1 MAFEKKIF
9 SSILSLVLVTGLLPC
24 PAFADTINA
33 GNETKT
39 KDPSNQNSAF
49 YDDGIAS
56 KPDLSETDVD
66 DKTTGNT
73 DEYDDS
79 DIAAMDDGEYDTDA
93 EFSEP
98 DYSDG
103 KLAIWADGLDGS
115 TDITDIYPPD
125 TNEIELYSNGSSVS
139 PMTFSDE
146 MLYFCKY
153 ESSCNYDQGLSSGD
167 GYHAMGY
174 FQFDNRYGLG
184 SFLKAVYQYNPSK
197 YKALKVIGDRYGWD
211 VTGATRSNNT
221 FTRLGN
227 DLNTAWHAAY
237 KADPNEFSRLQNGW
251 AYTEY
256 YSGSLGAR
264 GCLGAFGIN
273 LDNRPDCIKGLCWG
287 MVNLFGAGGGAS
299 YIKNGNYYGANW
311 FFKYSGINE
320 SMSDE
325 TLIVTLCDFVVN
337 NVSKRYPKQQIYWK
351 GWQNRYRSEKE
362 DCLSYLNVD
371 RWINSGG
378 KWWYR
383 HADGSYT
390 RNDWE
395 RINGYWYYFD
405 GSGWMQTG
413 WLKLDNSWYW
423 LNGSGAM
430 ATGWQKIGG
439 SWYYFNGS
447 GVMQTGW
454 LKLSNSTYYLNG
466 SGAMLTGWQWIDN
479 DWYYLYSNGV
489 MKTGWLELGETKY
502 YLDGSGVMQTGWFK
516 VDSKWY
522 YANGS
527 GAMQT
532 GWLKTGNTWYYL
544 NGSGIMLTGW
554 QWIGS
559 AWYYLNGSGAMA
571 TGWLKLGSTWYY
583 LNGSG
588 AMLTGWQSIGGKWY
602 YLSGSGAM
610 KTGWYKVGSNW
621 YYSNPSG
628 VMRYSTWIGDY
639 YLLGDGR
646 MATNRWVGSYYVGAD
661 GKWVR

>member
-9 SSILSLVLVTGLLPC
+9 NSILSLVLVTGLLPC
-24 PAFADTINA
+24 PSFADTINA

-73 DEYDDS
+73 DEYEDS
-79 DIAAMDDGEYDTDA
+79 DIAAMDGGEYDTDA

-153 ESSCNYDQGLSSGD
+153 ESSCNYNQGLSSGD

-184 SFLKAVYQYNPSK
+184 SFLEAVYQYNPSK

-287 MVNLFGAGGGAS
+287 MVNLFGAGGGSS

-325 TLIVTLCDFVVN
+325 TLIVTLCNFVVN

-413 WLKLDNSWYW
+413 WLKL
-423 LNGSGAM
+423 
-430 ATGWQKIGG
+430 
-439 SWYYFNGS
+439 
-447 GVMQTGW
+447 
-454 LKLSNSTYYLNG
+454 SNSTYYLNG
-466 SGAMLTGWQWIDN
+466 SGAMLTGWQLINGNWYYMNGSGAMLTGWQWIGN
-479 DWYYLYSNGV
+479 DWYYLYNNGV

-502 YLDGSGVMQTGWFK
+502 YLDGSGALRTGWFK

-527 GAMQT
+527 GAMQA
-532 GWLKTGNTWYYL
+532 GWLKTG
-544 NGSGIMLTGW
+544 
-554 QWIGS
+554 S
-559 AWYYLNGSGAMA
+559 A
-571 TGWLKLGSTWYY
+571 WYY

-602 YLSGSGAM
+602 YLNDSGAM

-621 YYSNPSG
+621 YYSSPSG

-646 MATNRWVGSYYVGAD
+646 MATNRWVGGYYVGAD

>member
-1 MAFEKKIF
+1 MAIEKKIF

-39 KDPSNQNSAF
+39 KDPSDQNSEF

-66 DKTTGNT
+66 DKTAGNT
-73 DEYDDS
+73 DGYEDS

-237 KADPNEFSRLQNGW
+237 KADPDEFSRLQNGW

-378 KWWYR
+378 QWWYR

-395 RINGYWYYFD
+395 CINGYWYYFD
-405 GSGWMQTG
+405 SSGWMQTG
-413 WLKLDNSWYW
+413 WLNLDNSRYW

-466 SGAMLTGWQWIDN
+466 SGAMLTGWQWIGN
-479 DWYYLYSNGV
+479 DWYYLYNNGV

-502 YLDGSGVMQTGWFK
+502 YLDGSGALRTGWFK

-522 YANGS
+522 YANDSGS
-527 GAMQT
+527 MQA

-544 NGSGIMLTGW
+544 NGSGVMLAGW

-602 YLSGSGAM
+602 YLDGSGAM
-610 KTGWYKVGSNW
+610 KTGWYRVGSNW

-646 MATNRWVGSYYVGAD
+646 MATNRWVGGYYVGAD

>member
-1 MAFEKKIF
+1 MAIEKKIF

-39 KDPSNQNSAF
+39 KDPSDQNSEF

-56 KPDLSETDVD
+56 KPDLSETDAD

-73 DEYDDS
+73 DEHEDS
-79 DIAAMDDGEYDTDA
+79 DIAAMDDGEYDTDT

-125 TNEIELYSNGSSVS
+125 TNEIELYSNGSSIS

-237 KADPNEFSRLQNGW
+237 KADPDEFSRLQNGW

-378 KWWYR
+378 QWWYR

-395 RINGYWYYFD
+395 CINGYWYYFD
-405 GSGWMQTG
+405 SSGWMQTG
-413 WLKLDNSWYW
+413 WLNLDNSRYW

-466 SGAMLTGWQWIDN
+466 SGAMLTGWQLIN
-479 DWYYLYSNGV
+479 GNWYYMN
-489 MKTGWLELGETKY
+489 
-502 YLDGSGVMQTGWFK
+502 
-516 VDSKWY
+516 
-522 YANGS
+522 
-527 GAMQT
+527 
-532 GWLKTGNTWYYL
+532 
-544 NGSGIMLTGW
+544 
-554 QWIGS
+554 
-559 AWYYLNGSGAMA
+559 
-571 TGWLKLGSTWYY
+571 
-583 LNGSG
+583 
-588 AMLTGWQSIGGKWY
+588 
-602 YLSGSGAM
+602 GSGAM
-610 KTGWYKVGSNW
+610 KTGWYRVGSNW

-646 MATNRWVGSYYVGAD
+646 MATNRWVGGYYVGAD

>member
-413 WLKLDNSWYW
+413 WLKLSNSTYY

-430 ATGWQKIGG
+430 LTGWQWINGN
-439 SWYYFNGS
+439 WYY
-447 GVMQTGW
+447 M
-454 LKLSNSTYYLNG
+454 NG

>member
-1 MAFEKKIF
+1 MAFEEKIF

-24 PAFADTINA
+24 PAFADTV
-33 GNETKT
+33 KT
-39 KDPSNQNSAF
+39 SNGAKTYDSSNQSSAF

-56 KPDLSETDVD
+56 KPNPSETDVD
-66 DKTTGNT
+66 EKTTGNT
-73 DEYDDS
+73 DGCEAS
-79 DIAAMDDGEYDTDA
+79 DIAAMDDSGYDTET

-115 TDITDIYPPD
+115 TDIADIYPPD

-153 ESSCNYDQGLSSGD
+153 ESSCNYDQGLSSGN

-221 FTRLGN
+221 FTQLGN

-311 FFKYSGINE
+311 FFKHSGISE

-337 NVSKRYPKQQIYWK
+337 NVSNRYPNQQIYWK

-413 WLKLDNSWYW
+413 WLKLD
-423 LNGSGAM
+423 
-430 ATGWQKIGG
+430 
-439 SWYYFNGS
+439 
-447 GVMQTGW
+447 
-454 LKLSNSTYYLNG
+454 STWYYLNG
-466 SGAMLTGWQWIDN
+466 SGAMLTGWQWIGN
-479 DWYYLYSNGV
+479 DWYYLYNNGV

-502 YLDGSGVMQTGWFK
+502 YLDGSGAMKTGWFK

-532 GWLKTGNTWYYL
+532 GWLKL
-544 NGSGIMLTGW
+544 D
-554 QWIGS
+554 
-559 AWYYLNGSGAMA
+559 
-571 TGWLKLGSTWYY
+571 STWYY

-602 YLSGSGAM
+602 YLDSSGTM
-610 KTGWYKVGSNW
+610 KTGWYEVGSDW

-646 MATNRWVGSYYVGAD
+646 MATNRWVGGYYVGAD